1 MIGWGKRMYRK
12 KTTIV
17 IAMCIATLIMAVGYA
32 LLSTQLNING
42 STAVTSTW
50 KVEFSAIRT
59 VELNGGAT
67 NKITPF
73 VSGTLATFEVDF
85 IQPGDFVVYEID
97 ITNYGDI
104 DAEIQSATYSL
115 DGSEAI
121 YMTITGARKGT
132 LLESCENLDVC
143 NSTTLTLKVGYD
155 SSYTTTPENKTSKI
169 SVTINVGQYIE
180 GNPTEDGEL
189 IPEIVY
195 RPTLVSKI
203 LSDNKVFADNTS
215 SDYVS
220 SSTGI
225 DFSKVSSSTNGQ
237 GLYYTNKNTDGGK
250 TTYYFRGNVD
260 NNFVA
265 LGEKACIASLEHY
278 GTGIVV
284 FDGVTSES
292 ECNNVGVCYDRA
304 FGDHTLATESECQQK
319 NIDDGMPD
327 DGPYLYVKGG
337 VWGPSDYWQIIRIN
351 EDRSIRIIKLDSVD
365 TISDLDVYANDIYK
379 NYTSRLDNWY
389 KNNSAKYSKYITN
402 YNNFCFDDSW
412 SGYDEGLG
420 PNGNGYY
427 EFITYGASE
436 RLVTNKNPMFGCGD
450 GTEYNSPVGLIT
462 ADEIAYVGG
471 VYRKQYYSY
480 LTEYRD
486 YSTILTSTPKYSM
499 VDYDY
504 SGDIPYTEMFVL
516 EVWGTAQFTEIEE
529 DVFSNGPSAD
539 LYPVINLKP
548 EVVAVTGNGT
558 ANNPYQIAL
567 K

>member
-104 DAEIQSATYSL
+104 DAEIQNATYSL
-115 DGSEAI
+115 NGSEAI

-143 NSTTLTLKVGYD
+143 NSTTLTLKVGFD
-155 SSYTTTPENKTSKI
+155 PSYTTTPENKTSKI
-169 SVTINVGQYIE
+169 SITINVGQYIE
-180 GNPTEDGEL
+180 GNPTADGEL

-195 RPTLVSKI
+195 NPSLVSKI

-215 SDYVS
+215 SDFVS

-225 DFSKVSSSTNGQ
+225 DFSQKSSPTNGQ
-237 GLYYTNKNTDGGK
+237 GLYYTSNNTDGG
-250 TTYYFRGNVD
+250 TTYYFRGDV
-260 NNFVA
+260 NNNYVA
-265 LGEKACIASLEHY
+265 LGNNVCKASFDY
-278 GTGIVV
+278 YSTGTVV
-284 FDGVTSES
+284 FEEITSES

-304 FGDHTLATESECQQK
+304 SGNHTLATESECQQK
-319 NIDDGMPD
+319 NIDFGMSNN
-327 DGPYLYVKGG
+327 GPYLYVKGG

-351 EDRSIRIIKLDSVD
+351 EDNSIRIIKLDSVD
-365 TISDLDVYANDIYK
+365 TISDLDVYVNDIYK

-389 KNNSAKYSKYITN
+389 KNNSSKYSKYITT
-402 YNNFCFDDSW
+402 YNNFCFDDAW
-412 SGYDEGLG
+412 SDYYEGLG
-420 PNGNGYY
+420 PNGSGYY
-427 EFITYGASE
+427 GFITYQASD
-436 RLVTNKNPMFGCGD
+436 RLVTNKNPMFGCA
-450 GTEYNSPVGLIT
+450 GTKYNSPVGLIT
-462 ADEIAYVGG
+462 ADEIAYAGG
-471 VYRKQYYSY
+471 VYGQYYNGY
-480 LTEYRD
+480 LAKFKPYTI
-486 YSTILTSTPKYSM
+486 ILTSTPKYSM
-499 VDYDY
+499 EDYEY
-504 SGDIPYTEMFVL
+504 MGDIPYTEMFVID
-516 EVWGTAQFTEIEE
+516 GDQFTEIEE

-548 EVVAVTGNGT
+548 EIVAVKGNGT
-558 ANNPYQIAL
+558 ADNPYQIAL